1 MTAGNDV
8 PARLAAALDTIRAA
22 FAEPDAEPWIVAY
35 SGGKDSTLL
44 LQLVWEVAA
53 AAEPARRRPIY
64 VVSNDTLVE
73 SPLVIDHLR
82 RSLEVRKAIME
93 RLKLLEEQTGQTLIV
108 PAEIE
113 IIDDV
118 WRRDRIREEGRL
130 SLLAA
135 VGLEPEVVPA

>member
-22 FAEPDAEPWIVAY
+22 FAAPDAEPWIVAY

-82 RSLEVRKAIME
+82 RSLEIRKAIRE
-93 RLKLLEEQTGQTLIV
+93 RLKLLEEQTGQTLVV

-113 IIDDV
+113 IIDDI
-118 WRRDRIREEGRL
+118 WRRDRIREDGRL

-135 VGLEPEVVPA
+135 VGLEPEAVSA